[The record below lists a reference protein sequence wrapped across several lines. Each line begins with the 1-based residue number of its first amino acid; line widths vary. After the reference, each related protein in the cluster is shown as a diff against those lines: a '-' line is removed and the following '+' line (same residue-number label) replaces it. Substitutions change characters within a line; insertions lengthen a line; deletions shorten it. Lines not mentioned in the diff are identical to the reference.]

1 MWRKFEK
8 LSWALI
14 VGLCVQ
20 ALALPGLASE
30 QKVVTDKVATV
41 NGAVI
46 SNKDF
51 DLEFLGAKQRFMRQ
65 GQTPNDS
72 QLMALKKEILE
83 RLIDR
88 ELLYQA
94 AVKNGTKVEE
104 TTVDEQMTKVKKR
117 FPSEDKYKDM
127 LKGMKLTESELKS
140 QLKKNLVIKQFV
152 EKQFEQNAKVSD
164 KEIRTYYD
172 SNQGAF
178 KQPEQVKASHILIKV
193 APGAK
198 KEEKAAARK
207 KIMTV
212 QERLKKGEDFAVV
225 AKEVSEGPS
234 GARGGDLG
242 YFGRGQMVKPFE
254 EVVFVLK
261 PGEVSDIVETDF
273 GYHLIKCA
281 DKKPGGT
288 IAYKD
293 VKDRLSQ
300 YLTQQKVRKKV
311 TSTIK
316 ELKAK
321 AKVEKFLPQN
331 PK

>member
-1 MWRKFEK
+1 MWTKFEK
-8 LSWALI
+8 LFWPLV
-14 VGLCVQ
+14 VGLCVL

-30 QKVVTDKVATV
+30 KKVVTDKVATV

-51 DLEFLGAKQRFMRQ
+51 DLEFLGAKQRSMRQ

-83 RLIDR
+83 KLIDR

-104 TTVDEQMTKVKKR
+104 TTIDEQMAQIKKR
-117 FPSEDKYKDM
+117 FPSEDKFKDM
-127 LKGMKLTESELKS
+127 LKGMKLTESELRS
-140 QLKKNLVIKQFV
+140 QLKKNLAIKQFV
-152 EKQFEQNAKVSD
+152 EKQFEQDAKVSD
-164 KEIRTYYD
+164 KETRAYYD
-172 SNQGAF
+172 NNQGAF

-234 GARGGDLG
+234 GSRGGDLG

-273 GYHLIKCA
+273 GYHLIKSV

-300 YLTQQKVRKKV
+300 YLSQQKVRKEV

-321 AKVEKFLPQN
+321 AKVERFLPLN